1 MGIIMGV
8 FNFKDYVFGKAREE
22 VTRKG
27 VKASIV
33 FPESSDVRILEAAI
47 EILKEGLAGL
57 VVLIGKKDKVFKDL
71 RELVGF
77 GDDISAKIR
86 VIDPNSFEDLNRYLD
101 EYFSL
106 RQSKGLAL
114 SRARVEILDEVS
126 FSMMMVR
133 LGEAKTCV
141 CGSLLSSG
149 KVLRSA
155 LAILPRLGGTKLVSS
170 FTLIDT
176 KGSDGVN
183 KTCFGYE
190 GVLLFADCAVVIN
203 PTCTELAEI
212 AIQSANSFR
221 NIFKTEPKIALLSF
235 STKGSTYSIEV
246 EKVRCALKIAKNRD
260 KDLLIDGE
268 LQLDAALIKS
278 IADKK
283 CGDSLV
289 AGAANILIFP
299 NLESGNIGYKLV
311 ERLAFARA
319 YGPFLQ
325 GFKTPVSD
333 LSRGCS
339 VDDIVLASALMI
351 SG

>member
-1 MGIIMGV
+1 MSV

-22 VTRKG
+22 VIRNG
-27 VKASIV
+27 SKASVV
-33 FPESSDVRILEAAI
+33 FPESSDVRILQATI
-47 EILKEGLAGL
+47 EILKERLAGL
-57 VVLIGKKDKVFKDL
+57 VILIGKRDRVLKNL

-77 GDDISAKIR
+77 GDDISEMIR
-86 VIDPNSFEDLNRYLD
+86 VIDPNSYEGLDRYLD
-101 EYFSL
+101 EYLKL

-114 SRARVEILDEVS
+114 GKARVEILDEVS

-133 LGEAKTCV
+133 LREVKTCV
-141 CGSLLSSG
+141 CGSLRSSD

-155 LAILPRLGGTKLVSS
+155 LAILPRLRENKLVSS

-176 KGSDGVN
+176 DGSYGVN
-183 KTCFGYE
+183 KTCFGHE
-190 GVLLFADCAVVIN
+190 GILLFADCALVIN

-221 NIFKTEPKIALLSF
+221 NIFKKAEPKIALLSF
-235 STKGSTYSIEV
+235 STKGSAYSTEV
-246 EKVRCALKIAKNRD
+246 EKVKRALEIAKSRH
-260 KDLLIDGE
+260 KDLIIDGE
-268 LQLDAALIKS
+268 LQLDAALVKS

-283 CGDSLV
+283 CSDSIV

-299 NLESGNIGYKLV
+299 NLAAGNIGYKLV

-325 GFKTPVSD
+325 GVKTPVSD

-351 SG
+351 GG